1 MIRRQGALIEITSR
15 MLENNEGTKETSL
28 VKNRKELPPS
38 SLPPDLLIHSALEEE
53 IRVSEA
59 GAEPVGEAAVRFVRL
74 QILKDFS
81 LRHAD
86 SKEYAC
92 NN

>member
-1 MIRRQGALIEITSR
+1 
-15 MLENNEGTKETSL
+15 MLENNECTKETSL

-38 SLPPDLLIHSALEEE
+38 SLPPHLLIHSALEEE

-59 GAEPVGEAAVRFVRL
+59 GAGPVGEAAARFHETPDP
-74 QILKDFS
+74 KDFS
-81 LRHAD
+81 IRHAD

-92 NN
+92 SH